1 MARAAPPNIVILYSD
16 QHRAD
21 MVGWA
26 NPQVPT
32 PNLDRLAELGTVFDQ
47 CFCQYP
53 VCTPSRMSLLTGQY
67 VHTHGVHTN
76 NAGLH
81 PRSPTFAHLLRE
93 RGYATACIGKMHFY
107 PAYAPYGFDHMELAE
122 QDGTGRFED
131 DYHRF
136 LANAGAIDLHDLVD
150 QRHEFRKHAP
160 SQYWET
166 FGARASDLPEELHS
180 TTWIGDRAQAYL
192 RAAEP
197 PFCAWIGF
205 IKPHHPFDPP
215 QAWLD
220 RIDPNTLDLPPDWTE
235 AVLAQ
240 DAGKPGY
247 FDVAALTARALR
259 RIMAHYYATVSHMD
273 FQIGRILRTLEERG
287 LDNTVVIYT
296 ADHGEF
302 MGFHHLLLKG
312 GYLYDPLVRV
322 PLAIADLSG
331 RRNWGSGARNDA
343 LVESIDVTAT
353 ILDAAGVPAPPGL
366 QGRSLDGT
374 LAGRASRHRDLVFAQ
389 NGGMSMTMVRT
400 ARWKLIESATPRDRM
415 LFDLSADPM
424 ETVNL
429 YDAPDHAG
437 TRLELTARL
446 TQHLCRHHHPPLHAR
461 DRAACGRSTVHDYL
475 ADAPARRDRDPFFR
489 GPTPYVEKAAAALDQ
504 LRQAGERT

>member
-1 MARAAPPNIVILYSD
+1 MPSTSPPNIVILYSD

-21 MVGWA
+21 MVGWS
-26 NPQVPT
+26 NRQTPT
-32 PNLDRLAELGTVFDQ
+32 PNLDRLAGFGAVFDR
-47 CFCQYP
+47 CYCQYP

-67 VHTHGVHTN
+67 VHTHGVHCN

-81 PRSPTFAHLLRE
+81 PRRPTFARVLRE
-93 RGYATACIGKMHFY
+93 HGYATACIGKMHFF
-107 PAYAPYGFDHMELAE
+107 PTYAPYGFDHMELAE
-122 QDGTGRFED
+122 QDGPGRFED

-136 LANAGAIDLHDLVD
+136 LVNTGVIDLHDLVD
-150 QRHEFRKHAP
+150 QRHEFRKNAP
-160 SQYWET
+160 AEYWET

-180 TTWIGDRAQAYL
+180 TSWIGDRAEAYL

-220 RIDPNTLDLPPDWTE
+220 RIDPDVLDLPPDWTE
-235 AVLAQ
+235 VVPEQ

-247 FDVAALTARALR
+247 FDVAPLTPDTLR
-259 RIMAHYYATVSHMD
+259 HIMAHYYATISHID
-273 FQIGRILRTLEERG
+273 FQIGRVLRVLEERG

-322 PLAIADLSG
+322 PLAITDLSG
-331 RRNWGSGARNDA
+331 ARHWARGIRSDA
-343 LVESIDVTAT
+343 LVESVDVTAT
-353 ILDAAGVPAPPGL
+353 VLDAAGVPAPPGM
-366 QGRSLDGT
+366 QGKG
-374 LAGRASRHRDLVFAQ
+374 LAPVLTGQSSQHRQFVFAQ

-400 ARWKLIESATPRDRM
+400 SQWKLIESASPRDRM
-415 LFDLSADPM
+415 LFDLAADPS
-424 ETVNL
+424 ESVNL
-429 YDAPDHAG
+429 YESADHAG
-437 TRLELTARL
+437 VRLELTARL
-446 TQHLCRHHHPPLHAR
+446 VEHLCRHCPR
-461 DRAACGRSTVHDYL
+461 RST
-475 ADAPARRDRDPFFR
+475 PATR
-489 GPTPYVEKAAAALDQ
+489 PTTAAQRLKI
-504 LRQAGERT
+504 T